1 MVEIV
6 LGAFHTAFLRL
17 TSGRNDYYCPEIEI
31 KNVKRVCVVL
41 DVYFI
46 LRRHGKDSTRAQ

>member
-17 TSGRNDYYCPEIEI
+17 TSGRNDYCPEIEI
-31 KNVKRVCVVL
+31 KNVKEFVL
-41 DVYFI
+41 CLMFI
-46 LRRHGKDSTRAQ
+46 SFLEDMGKDSTRAQ

>member
-17 TSGRNDYYCPEIEI
+17 TSGQSDYYCPEIEI

-46 LRRHGKDSTRAQ
+46 LRRHGKYSTLVQ